1 MDEYLIDIAEG
12 LFAEMKRLGCGPD
25 QFTYNLILDA
35 IGKSMRIEEM
45 LKVQEEIAE
54 DLNQCYNF

>member
-1 MDEYLIDIAEG
+1 MDENLIDITEG
-12 LFAEMKRLGCGPD
+12 LFAEMKRLGCGPA

-45 LKVQEEIAE
+45 LSPGGDCRGFESM
-54 DLNQCYNF
+54 L

>member
-1 MDEYLIDIAEG
+1 VDENLIDIAEG

-45 LKVQEEIAE
+45 LKVQEEIEE
-54 DLNQCYNF
+54 DLN